1 MLKHILYAI
10 GLYKVRWDREFP
22 HAKDGD
28 EPTPGIRR
36 VGGQGQCQVCRRVTS
51 WRNTVTDT
59 WVCSLRCRM
68 KALRELKRRPQQ
80 ILMDELRRI
89 EKGEP

>member
-1 MLKHILYAI
+1 MLTDILY
-10 GLYKVRWDREFP
+10 GLRLYKMRWDAAFP
-22 HAKDGD
+22 SARDGE

-36 VGGQGQCQVCRRVTS
+36 AAGQGRWQVCGELTS

-68 KALRELKRRPQQ
+68 KALRELQGKPGR
-80 ILMDELRRI
+80 ILQELQRRI
-89 EKGEP
+89 EKE